1 MSFILFAD
9 KLQNFDNKR
18 DIKKQSLYD
27 TILVLKQVYGK
38 IWDISNCI
46 NDSFGWS
53 LLAIVSFLL
62 SFFYMFIDPYL
73 YLTLLFTHTP
83 LLFHSLTHSVHFDVV
98 SIWHIYKR
106 HEHIYTIIYIVYL
119 FSCFLF
125 FFHCC

>member
-1 MSFILFAD
+1 MYVSDKMSFILFAD

-53 LLAIVSFLL
+53 LLAIVS
-62 SFFYMFIDPYL
+62 SFDFI
-73 YLTLLFTHTP
+73 
-83 LLFHSLTHSVHFDVV
+83 
-98 SIWHIYKR
+98 
-106 HEHIYTIIYIVYL
+106 
-119 FSCFLF
+119 FSAM
-125 FFHCC
+125 H

>member
-1 MSFILFAD
+1 MSFSFFMYVSDKMSFILFAD

-53 LLAIVSFLL
+53 LLAIVS
-62 SFFYMFIDPYL
+62 SFDFI
-73 YLTLLFTHTP
+73 
-83 LLFHSLTHSVHFDVV
+83 
-98 SIWHIYKR
+98 
-106 HEHIYTIIYIVYL
+106 
-119 FSCFLF
+119 FSAM
-125 FFHCC
+125 H